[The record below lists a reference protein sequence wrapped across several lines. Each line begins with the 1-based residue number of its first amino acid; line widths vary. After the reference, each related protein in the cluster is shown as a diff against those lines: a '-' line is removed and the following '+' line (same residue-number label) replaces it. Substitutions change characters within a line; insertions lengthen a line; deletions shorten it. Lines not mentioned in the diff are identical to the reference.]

1 VPEHGAPSGDGARYA
16 EPLTATPDVP
26 RRSAAEEARTLV
38 ASTTVAALATL
49 SEDGTPWSSLVRFA
63 TLPDG
68 APVLVVSTM
77 AEHGRNLLR
86 EPRASLCVAAG
97 GDGDPLDRGR
107 VTVVG
112 AVRRPDDDAPLAVYE
127 AAVPT
132 ARGMAAYTD
141 FGVWVLDVDRVR
153 WVGGFARMD
162 TVTASDYAGARPD
175 PVAPAAAGALAHL
188 NADHADAL
196 LDIARALTGHP
207 DATQASATALDR
219 FGIDLRVATPRGP
232 ATARAGWD
240 APLTSPGQLRAASVE
255 LVRRARVTG

>member
-1 VPEHGAPSGDGARYA
+1 VSDHGSGSGDGAAYA
-16 EPLTATPDVP
+16 APLGDVPDVP
-26 RRSAAEEARTLV
+26 RPSAAEEARTLV

-49 SEDGTPWSSLVRFA
+49 SDDGTPWSSLVRFA
-63 TLPDG
+63 TLPEG

-77 AEHGRNLLR
+77 AEHGRNLVR

-107 VTVVG
+107 VTVAG
-112 AVRRPDDDAPLAVYE
+112 AVRRPADDAALAAYE
-127 AAVPT
+127 AAVPS

-141 FGVWVLDVDRVR
+141 FSVWVLDVDRVR

-162 TVTASDYAGARPD
+162 TVSAADYAAARPD
-175 PVAPAAAGALAHL
+175 PVAPAAAAALSHL

-207 DATQASATALDR
+207 DATHASATALDR
-219 FGIDLRVATPRGP
+219 YGIGLRVTTPRGP
-232 ATARAGWD
+232 ASARAAWD
-240 APLTSPGQLRAASVE
+240 APLTSPDELRAASVE
-255 LVRRARVTG
+255 LVDRARAAA

>member
-1 VPEHGAPSGDGARYA
+1 MPDHGSSSGDGARYA
-16 EPLTATPDVP
+16 APLNIVPDVP
-26 RRSAAEEARTLV
+26 RAGPAEEARTLV

-63 TLPDG
+63 TMPDG

-107 VTVVG
+107 VTVAG
-112 AVRRPDDDAPLAVYE
+112 AVRRPADDAALAAYE
-127 AAVPT
+127 AAVPS
-132 ARGMAAYTD
+132 ARGMSAFAD

-162 TVTASDYAGARPD
+162 TVAAADYAAARPD

-188 NADHADAL
+188 NADHAGAL
-196 LDIARALTGHP
+196 LDIARSLTGHP
-207 DATQASATALDR
+207 DAARASATALDR
-219 FGIDLRVATPRGP
+219 FGVDLRVITPRGP
-232 ATARAGWD
+232 ASARVAWH
-240 APLTSPGQLRAASVE
+240 APLTAPEQVRAASIE
-255 LVRRARVTG
+255 LVRRARAA